1 MNQLSTILISILCG
15 TLFACSPKDEL
26 PDTQP
31 PPLQAGETLVFED
44 NFTTLDFTI
53 WNKETHEAG
62 WVNQELQA
70 YDYAQ
75 VTVGKD
81 AHRSVLMLT
90 AEHKN
95 GKLISGR
102 VNTRGKKNFRYGKL
116 EASIKLPKTA
126 NGLWPAFWVMG
137 DNNKQWP
144 ACGEIDILEMGD
156 AEGIRSGTT
165 TRRVN
170 TAIHY
175 GPSPDGH
182 QQQYYAANAPVDLQ
196 DGSYHRYTMEWD
208 ETSIA
213 ISIDSIPFNTFQ
225 IKDNPYFHDNFYILL
240 NLAVGGSFTGITDQ
254 SKITALKEGQK
265 AVMYIDWIRI
275 IDNK

>member
-1 MNQLSTILISILCG
+1 MSKLSTILISCLCG
-15 TLFACSPKDEL
+15 TFFACSSKIDL

-31 PPLQAGETLVFED
+31 PPLQPGETVIFED
-44 NFTTLDFTI
+44 NFSTLDFTV

-62 WVNQELQA
+62 WVNQELQS
-70 YDYAQ
+70 YDYAH
-75 VTVGKD
+75 TAVGKD
-81 AHRSVLMLT
+81 ANRSVLMLT

-95 GKLISGR
+95 GKIVSGR

-126 NGLWPAFWVMG
+126 NGLWPAFWLMG

-144 ACGEIDILEMGD
+144 ACGEIDIVEMGD
-156 AEGIRSGTT
+156 AEGIKSGTT
-165 TRRVN
+165 ARRVN

-175 GPSPDGH
+175 GPTQVEH
-182 QQQYYAANAPVDLQ
+182 QQQYYASNAPVDLQ
-196 DGSYHRYTMEWD
+196 DGNYHIYKMEWD
-208 ETSIA
+208 ENRIE
-213 ISIDSIPFNTFQ
+213 ISIDSIPFNTFL
-225 IKDNPYFHDNFYILL
+225 IKDNPYFHDNFYILF
-240 NLAVGGSFTGITDQ
+240 NLAVGGTFTGITDL